1 MDALDI
7 KRDLIEQVLSKY
19 TEPPFA
25 DETTQTE
32 VVFDRAR
39 DRYLL
44 LEIGWENS
52 SRVHQT
58 VAHLE
63 IINGKIWI
71 QLDKTQRGI
80 ANDLLDQ
87 GVSKSDIVLGFRS
100 QTLRE
105 ISEFAVA

>member
-1 MDALDI
+1 MDALDT

-25 DETTQTE
+25 DEATQTE

-52 SRVHQT
+52 LRVHQT

-63 IINGKIWI
+63 IITGKIWI
-71 QLDKTQRGI
+71 QLDKTPRGV
-80 ANDLLDQ
+80 AYDLLDN
-87 GVSKSDIVLGFRS
+87 GVSKNEIVLGFRS